1 MKLLSVAIPSYNSQD
16 YLHICV
22 ESLLKGGEDVEIII
36 VNDGSKDKTKEI
48 ADAYV
53 EKYPSVI
60 RAIHK
65 ENGGHGSAVNAG
77 IEAAT
82 GLYFK
87 VVDSDDWVNEEA
99 YMSLLASLRQFAKE
113 SEENRPDVVI
123 SNYVYEKDNK
133 KNKSVM
139 SYQGTLPENQVFTW
153 SEMKPLPKGQYMMMH
168 ALMYHTEFLRST
180 GLKLPEHTF
189 YVDNLF
195 AYVPMQYVKK
205 MYYKNVDFY
214 RYWIGRADQSVQEA
228 TMIKRLDQ
236 QILVNKLMFDYV
248 DITKIKEKTQASYL
262 FNYLEIITGVTNI
275 LPYISGAEADNQ
287 KRLDF
292 WKWLAE
298 THPKQHKLMRR
309 GLVGLAF
316 HLPTALGKH
325 LCLMIYKI
333 AQKLYGFN

>member
-1 MKLLSVAIPSYNSQD
+1 MKLLSIAIPSYNSQD

-22 ESLLKGGEDVEIII
+22 ESLLKGGEEVEIII

-113 SEENRPDVVI
+113 REENRPDVVI

-236 QILVNKLMFDYV
+236 QIRVNKLMFDYV
-248 DITKIKEKTQASYL
+248 DITKIEEKNHASYL

-275 LPYISGAEADNQ
+275 LPYISGAKEDNQ
-287 KRLDF
+287 KRLEF
-292 WKWLAE
+292 WKWLEA

-309 GLVGLAF
+309 GLVGRAF